1 MSGRDR
7 PSEGTAS
14 ALLLRVLVFGA
25 MELGLAPPELAQA
38 AGIPAELL
46 APDVLADP
54 DARVPAS
61 ILIRLW
67 EFLPER
73 AENESYGLWLAD
85 KVAGAPLSVA
95 WWVIQSSATLGEGLT
110 RALRYQRLLHDA
122 ARSELVMRDDVAIY
136 RHQIGAP
143 PFRPPHH
150 AIEFGFASIVGLA
163 QRVTGRTGWP
173 RQVRLQHAAP
183 RDVTLHRKLLGPNL
197 SFEQPADEL
206 EFEQSL
212 LSLPLQTADEG
223 LREVV
228 EAHARE
234 LMGRLPAS
242 TTARERVRGVVCEL
256 LRSGPVEID
265 AVARRL
271 GTPSRT
277 LQRRLREEGTSFSEL
292 VDAVRRELSLRYLAD
307 ARISIQEAAFLLAF
321 SDVSAF
327 HRAFF
332 RWTGETPS
340 RFRARSLGG
349 PS

>member
-1 MSGRDR
+1 MARDR
-7 PSEGTAS
+7 PAEGTVS
-14 ALLLRVLVFGA
+14 ALVLRVLVFGA
-25 MELGLAPPELAQA
+25 MELGLSPPELARA
-38 AGIPAELL
+38 AGIPAETL
-46 APDVLADP
+46 APEVLADP

-61 ILIRLW
+61 ALIRLW
-67 EFLPER
+67 EFLPEL
-73 AENESYGLWLAD
+73 AQNESYGLWLAD
-85 KVAGAPLSVA
+85 RVAGAPLSVA
-95 WWVIQSSATLGEGLT
+95 WWVVQSSATLGEGLA

-122 ARSELVMRDDVAIY
+122 AQSELVMDDEVAIY

-163 QRVTGRTGWP
+163 QRVTGHAGWP

-183 RDVTLHRKLLGPNL
+183 KDLVLHQRLLGPNL

-206 EFEQSL
+206 EFERSL
-212 LSLPLQTADEG
+212 MSLPLQTADEG

-242 TTARERVRGVVCEL
+242 STTRARVRGLVCEL

-271 GTPSRT
+271 GIPSRT

-321 SDVSAF
+321 PDVSAF

-340 RFRARSLGG
+340 RFRARNLAS
-349 PS
+349 SS